1 VRDTLKPAYQTLDRI
16 AGAGLGVLA
25 AAAAAAVTPAG
36 AAMVPVM
43 ATGMVLGMTAAMGGA
58 FLIAPWAGM
67 FEIMIPGMWAGMVAG
82 MSGGMARAMDL
93 PWSAAL
99 TIGAGAGLA
108 IVLAFQRL
116 DARLTR
122 GEDSR

>member
-1 VRDTLKPAYQTLDRI
+1 
-16 AGAGLGVLA
+16 
-25 AAAAAAVTPAG
+25 
-36 AAMVPVM
+36 
-43 ATGMVLGMTAAMGGA
+43 MGGA

-99 TIGAGAGLA
+99 AIGAGAGLA
-108 IVLAFQRL
+108 IVLAFQHL

-122 GEDSR
+122 GEDPR